1 MIRAKGFW
9 RMVIVYML
17 VIGLLL
23 VIFLPMFWTFLTSLK
38 TPQEIMNLRASGI
51 LPRNPTV
58 VSYVQ
63 LFEQSDF
70 GRYFLNSTLVALAST
85 IITILL
91 CAPAAY
97 SVFRCRYPARN
108 LFFRLFI
115 SIYTFPKVL
124 LLIPLYIVFARIGLI
139 DRLTALIIINV
150 TIAAPLGVWL
160 LRAFFTAI
168 PLDLEDAALIDGA
181 NRMQVLV
188 RIFLPIA
195 APGVGAVAI
204 NTFLMSWS
212 EYLFAS
218 TFIISDVNKTLPPGM
233 AYFLQSYNI
242 DWSVMA
248 AGSVLMALPPILGFA
263 ITGRFFIS
271 GLTAGAVK

>member
-1 MIRAKGFW
+1 MRRRSLKRSAL
-9 RMVIVYML
+9 VYAL
-17 VIGLLL
+17 VTFLLL
-23 VIFLPMFWTFLTSLK
+23 VVFLPMVWIFLTSLK

-51 LPRNPTV
+51 LPRNPTF

-70 GRYFLNSTLVALAST
+70 GRYFLNSTIVSLAST
-85 IITILL
+85 LITILL

-124 LLIPLYIVFARIGLI
+124 LLVPLYIVFARIGLI
-139 DRLTALIIINV
+139 DRLAALVIINV

-168 PLDLEDAALIDGA
+168 PLDLEEAALIDGA
-181 NRMQVLV
+181 NRLQVLV

-218 TFIISDVNKTLPPGM
+218 TFIISDPNKTLPPGM

-242 DWSVMA
+242 DWSIMA
-248 AGSVLMALPPILGFA
+248 AGSVLMALPPIVGFA

>member
-1 MIRAKGFW
+1 MRRRSLKRSAL
-9 RMVIVYML
+9 VYAL
-17 VIGLLL
+17 VTFLLL
-23 VIFLPMFWTFLTSLK
+23 VVFLPMVWIFLTSLK

-51 LPRNPTV
+51 LPRNPTF

-70 GRYFLNSTLVALAST
+70 GRYFLNSTIVSLAST
-85 IITILL
+85 LITILL

-124 LLIPLYIVFARIGLI
+124 LLVPLYIVFARIGLI
-139 DRLTALIIINV
+139 DRLATLVIINV
-150 TIAAPLGVWL
+150 TISAPLGVWL

-168 PLDLEDAALIDGA
+168 PLDLEEAALIDGA
-181 NRMQVLV
+181 NRLQVLV

-218 TFIISDVNKTLPPGM
+218 TFIISDPNKTLPPGM

-242 DWSVMA
+242 DWSIMA
-248 AGSVLMALPPILGFA
+248 AGSVLMALPPIVGFA